1 MITFNPKD
9 RIIFQK
15 LFKHKLFRDEII
27 YSNEEERDPNHG
39 RVPSLSLN
47 KIFILVISDQIHL
60 AQKFIEDYIDDLEPL
75 GNKSMMPMK

>member
-9 RIIFQK
+9 RIIFPK
-15 LFKHKLFRDEII
+15 LFKHVLFRDDAPKEK
-27 YSNEEERDPNHG
+27 E
-39 RVPSLSLN
+39 LSYKLF
-47 KIFILVISDQIHL
+47 KPIFILVISDQIHL